1 MHKQNQLQKS
11 IIKIK
16 MKKKLLLFFTFLSLN
31 SYSQIVFEKGYF
43 INNNDQK
50 IECLIK
56 NLDWNSTPTEF
67 QYKLEEQDQPIMTN
81 LQQVKEFAIS
91 NESKYERYDLNA
103 DLSSDNLNEI
113 DYNKAPKFKDE
124 KIFLKVLIQ
133 GKANLYEYSK
143 NNLSF
148 FFFKTDSVP
157 VTQLIYKTYKVSEDQ
172 VAKNKQYKQQ
182 IWMALKCDNI
192 TSKNIENLNYKRNEL
207 INLFVKYN
215 ECHNTEFTN
224 FENKENEK
232 KSFHLSIRPGIKNS
246 NLYVSN
252 AYTSDR
258 DRDFGNKL
266 GFRIGVEAEYVLPF
280 NKNKWALILEPTY
293 QSYKTEKV
301 DYGDKKSEVNYQS
314 IEFPIGIRHYF
325 FLNNNSKIFINA
337 QYIIEA
343 AFSSEAKILFN
354 SYIVDEP
361 KIEPHGGFAIGAG
374 YNFKKKYSTE
384 LRYSNKNIIANHEY
398 LSSTYGTLSLI
409 FGYTIF

>member
-1 MHKQNQLQKS
+1 
-11 IIKIK
+11 
-16 MKKKLLLFFTFLSLN
+16 MKKKLLLLFFTLLTVH
-31 SYSQIVFEKGYF
+31 SYSQVVFEKGYF

-50 IECLIK
+50 TECLIK

-67 QYKLEEQDQPIMTN
+67 QYKLDEQDQPITTN

-91 NESKYERYDLNA
+91 NESKYERYTLNA
-103 DLSSDNLNEI
+103 DLSSDNFNEV
-113 DYNKAPKFKDE
+113 DYSKVPKFKEE
-124 KIFLKVLIQ
+124 KIFLKVLVQ

-143 NNLSF
+143 NNLTF
-148 FFFKTDSVP
+148 YFFKTDTIP
-157 VTQLIYKTYKVSEDQ
+157 VNQLIYKTYKVSEDQ

-192 TSKNIENLNYKRNEL
+192 TLKDIENLNYKRNEL

-215 ECHNTEFTN
+215 ECNNSEFTN
-224 FENKENEK
+224 FDKKEKGKN
-232 KSFHLSIRPGIKNS
+232 SFHLSIRPGIKNS

-252 AYTSDR
+252 SYTSDR

-266 GFRIGVEAEYVLPF
+266 GFRIGLEVEYVLPF
-280 NKNKWALILEPTY
+280 NKNKWALIIEPTY
-293 QSYKTEKV
+293 QSYKTERV

-314 IEFPIGIRHYF
+314 IELPIGIRHYI

-337 QYIIEA
+337 QYTIEA
-343 AFSSEAKILFN
+343 AFNSEAKILFN

-361 KIEPHGGFAIGAG
+361 KVDPQVGFAVGAG
-374 YNFKKKYSTE
+374 YNFKKKYSAE
-384 LRYSNKNIIANHEY
+384 LRYSNKSIIGNHEY
-398 LSSTYGTLSLI
+398 LSSRYGTVSLI